1 MREGPSLAEYTAT
14 MSANQRNIFRGVFRW
29 LTVALAAGVGAY
41 LVVNAQRRAN
51 PNAHESAPPPEGA
64 AQTSSTPGSA
74 PGQAAAGELTPEQ
87 ILLFSSKSAPIDPAP
102 GQDAAAPTFLHSSK
116 DPHLSAEVWSSTPR
130 APDLPPTFL
139 PSSKVL
145 NSEALRSAPT
155 SPPVVAEDGLLL
167 GSKSGV
173 IRPPDVAPAPFLG
186 SSKRL
191 EPLTSSST
199 GAKPAQS
206 APTDAKPKQ
215 P

>member
-1 MREGPSLAEYTAT
+1 MDAS
-14 MSANQRNIFRGVFRW
+14 QRSIFGGFFRW
-29 LTVALAAGVGAY
+29 LTVGLAAGIGAY

-51 PNAHESAPPPEGA
+51 SNAHESAPPPEGA
-64 AQTSSTPGSA
+64 VQTSSTPDGA

-116 DPHLSAEVWSSTPR
+116 DPHLSPADVTFVPR
-130 APDLPPTFL
+130 SADQLPPFL
-139 PSSKVL
+139 SSSKTL
-145 NSEALRSAPT
+145 NPELIRSAPT
-155 SPPVVAEDGLLL
+155 SPPVVAEDGLLF

>member
-1 MREGPSLAEYTAT
+1 
-14 MSANQRNIFRGVFRW
+14 MSANQRNIVGGVFRW
-29 LTVALAAGVGAY
+29 LSVVLAAGIGAY

-51 PNAHESAPPPEGA
+51 SNAHETAPAPEGA
-64 AQTSSTPGSA
+64 QPLNALPADATAESGAS
-74 PGQAAAGELTPEQ
+74 ELTPEQ
-87 ILLFSSKSAPIDPAP
+87 ILLFSSKSAAIEPAP
-102 GQDAAAPTFLHSSK
+102 GEGAAAPTFLHSSK
-116 DPHLSAEVWSSTPR
+116 DPHLSAEALGPIPLARDV
-130 APDLPPTFL
+130 PPTFL

-145 NSEALRSAPT
+145 NSEALRSVPT
-155 SPPVVAEDGLLL
+155 SPPVGAEDGLLF

-173 IRPPDVAPAPFLG
+173 NLPPVVAPAPTTPLLG

-191 EPLTSSST
+191 EPLTSQPS